1 MAQKS
6 DFKTVET
13 DLDELEEKIRKH
25 RRKIAKRIIIVVA
38 AVVALFLIVWLWMAL
53 RTYKSFDVK
62 NSVEQKDKSAVSFV
76 DFCGAVVEYSN
87 DGVLY
92 TASDGNRI
100 WNQAFEMS
108 SPQVVT
114 CESFMTIYDRGG
126 TVLYIMDKNG
136 VKKEIGTSWPIIKA
150 CIASQGTVAVLVSE
164 NENYYVKLYD
174 VNGKELASGEF
185 FGEQKNIPVD
195 IALSYD
201 AKKLAVD
208 MIDVSGGK
216 TDSVISF
223 YNFGSVGQ
231 NEIDNN
237 VGTYK
242 YENQLIPEIAYVSDS
257 RMIAVSD
264 QNIMVFDG
272 SQKPKIK
279 QIKIDPE
286 KIGEVIGQRGKTI
299 NTIIEETGVKIDIDD
314 EGRISI
320 CGVEQAGMDKAIEMI
335 NMIVEPLEV
344 GKNYHGKVV
353 KVIDCGAIVSLAPN
367 KDGLIHISKL
377 SDKRVA
383 KVEDVV
389 NVGDEVD
396 VKVIKIDERAGRIS
410 LSLKDVQ

>member
-62 NSVEQKDKSAVSFV
+62 NSVEQKDKSAVSF
-76 DFCGAVVEYSN
+76 
-87 DGVLY
+87 
-92 TASDGNRI
+92 
-100 WNQAFEMS
+100 
-108 SPQVVT
+108 T

-126 TVLYIMDKNG
+126 TDLYIMDKKG

-272 SQKPKIK
+272 SQKPKLKQTIK
-279 QIKIDPE
+279 LEKLIDSVFYNNKYIGVAYSNNDKNCTSHIKLYDFNGKMLMENDTAIAYNSIEFDSNN
-286 KIGEVIGQRGKTI
+286 EVCVTGDTACEIYTI
-299 NTIIEETGVKIDIDD
+299 HGVKKFYHTFDNKLYKVMYK
-314 EGRISI
+314 S
-320 CGVEQAGMDKAIEMI
+320 GM
-335 NMIVEPLEV
+335 N
-344 GKNYHGKVV
+344 NY
-353 KVIDCGAIVSLAPN
+353 IFIYDGAM
-367 KDGLIHISKL
+367 
-377 SDKRVA
+377 
-383 KVEDVV
+383 
-389 NVGDEVD
+389 DEV
-396 VKVIKIDERAGRIS
+396 R
-410 LSLKDVQ
+410 LK